1 MRSLVLVA
9 LLLTLLLGVVIY
21 SALADED
28 ACEMIRTDAPAI
40 VVNGTTLVPM
50 RAIFEWLGAKV
61 TYSSA
66 DRRIEA
72 VRKGISVNLW
82 IGRSGYKIRN
92 SDGSQKV
99 GTLLAKPVVRN
110 ERALVPLRF
119 VSEAMKCKVTYD
131 AGAKTVQIKD
141 GSRCGLVML
150 P

>member
-1 MRSLVLVA
+1 MKSALLVLLSLA
-9 LLLTLLLGVVIY
+9 LLLGLVACV
-21 SALADED
+21 ALADED

-61 TYSSA
+61 TYTSA
-66 DRRIEA
+66 DKHIEA
-72 VRKGISVNLW
+72 LRKGISVNLW
-82 IGRSGYKIRN
+82 IGKSGYKIRS

-99 GTLLAKPVVRN
+99 GNLLAKPVVRN
-110 ERALVPLRF
+110 ERTLVPLRF
-119 VSEAMKCKVTYD
+119 VSEAMKCKVVYD
-131 AGAKTVQIKD
+131 ADAKTVQIKD